1 MKLIPKCVQIND
13 LWNRLERIAF
23 VNSANYSRLVETGEL
38 GGGLQLSQIFA
49 KVDLLLSE
57 NNSEMKKIPKKQAN
71 SNSSKTTGNI
81 TLVHFI

>member
-57 NNSEMKKIPKKQAN
+57 NNSEKKKIPKKQAN
-71 SNSSKTTGNI
+71 SNSSKTAGNI